1 MERRPVQ
8 LKVGGQTHRVVSS
21 ADEDDLR
28 RLAAVVEGRIHEL
41 TPKGKGVAPNAIL
54 LAAIALANDLE
65 EERAKRVQLE
75 RKTRDLLRRVLNRVD
90 DALDGEAAE
99 E

>member
-1 MERRPVQ
+1 MQ
-8 LKVGGQTHRVVSS
+8 IKVGGQSHKVVSS
-21 ADEDDLR
+21 ANEEDLL
-28 RLAAVVEGRIHEL
+28 RLAAVVEGRIHQL

-65 EERAKRVQLE
+65 EERARRQQLE
-75 RKTRDLLRRVLNRVD
+75 RKTRDLLRRVLLRVD

>member
-1 MERRPVQ
+1 MQ
-8 LKVGGQTHRVVSS
+8 IKVGGQSHKVVSS
-21 ADEDDLR
+21 ANEEDLV
-28 RLAAVVEGRIHEL
+28 RLAAVVEGRIHQL

-65 EERAKRVQLE
+65 EERAKRLQLE
-75 RKTRDLLRRVLNRVD
+75 RKTRDLLRRVLLRVD

>member
-1 MERRPVQ
+1 MQ
-8 LKVGGQTHRVVSS
+8 IKVGGQSHKVVSS
-21 ADEDDLR
+21 ANEEDLL
-28 RLAAVVEGRIHEL
+28 RLAAVVEGRIHQL

-65 EERAKRVQLE
+65 EERAKRQQLE
-75 RKTRDLLRRVLNRVD
+75 RKTRDLLRRVLLRVD

>member
-1 MERRPVQ
+1 MERHPVQ
-8 LKVGGQTHRVVSS
+8 LKVGGQIHKVVSS
-21 ADEDDLR
+21 ANEEDLR

-75 RKTRDLLRRVLNRVD
+75 RKMRDLLRRVLLRVD